1 MMNLNSSLIAR
12 QQTVGLLHKRVP
24 HFTWPSIYHLY
35 PEKKRFISSRNSW
48 KHFCITSIDLC
59 DSQSPS
65 KYTQPETDLD
75 KHKWGNNQRE
85 GWKTLRQTSII
96 LSPLLLEQL
105 DHQRSQSMLGYDDPT
120 KVAGRCTSPYRKKV
134 IVQLVMTRKVI

>member
-35 PEKKRFISSRNSW
+35 PEKKKDSYRQGTPENIFA
-48 KHFCITSIDLC
+48 LLLLMC